1 VTAAL
6 SWLATYLVHSTALLS
21 AAWLVDRL
29 AGRRLPAIAETAWRA
44 ALVGGLLSATL
55 HSAAQPGLVL
65 RPLAARAAPP
75 AGHGM
80 TTAATV
86 PLPTAGPASQ
96 PHPSGLSTDRVAH
109 ALPSLAAIG
118 WASGAVLLLV
128 RLGASAAALRELLR
142 RRRPRP
148 PGRLVRRLARSL
160 GVRRPVAVSTSMEIP
175 VPFTTG
181 VLRPEVCC
189 PERLFAELPG
199 RLQEGILAHELAHVR
214 RRDVAWRRAVRGL
227 EAVLWPQPLLRVAR
241 RRLEAL
247 GETRCDLLAAAC
259 TGRPRELASCLVE
272 VAAWIRTGPAPLA
285 AMAPGAGL
293 DDRVRRLL
301 EEPVTDETRHT
312 WSAPAA
318 AAAMLLLA
326 ICLPALSFVD
336 AAPAAPPP
344 PSAAESEPAT
354 APPAPEATGSRST
367 VAAPGT
373 AAVAPAAAS
382 PAPAAPP
389 APAPGPD
396 PLAIEDAIVEGLV
409 SKAVLAE
416 DADPDEVRR
425 IVEEIVAREVAR
437 RETERH
443 REIREEE
450 RRVARERREIERERA
465 RELERRVRDEAEAA
479 ARGVSQEQLE
489 LRVQELVE
497 RRMAERLE
505 LEELAR
511 ELADDEAGLDADAAE
526 LEARARALAEEQE
539 RLREE
544 VRRLAEEATTR
555 RDDPER
561 RE

>member
-1 VTAAL
+1 MTAAL
-6 SWLATYLVHSTALLS
+6 SWLATYLVHSTVLLS
-21 AAWLVDRL
+21 AAWLADRL

-86 PLPTAGPASQ
+86 PLPTAGAGSRSA
-96 PHPSGLSTDRVAH
+96 PSRSATDRVAH
-109 ALPSLAAIG
+109 LLPSFAAIA
-118 WASGAVLLLV
+118 WPSGAAVLLL
-128 RLGASAAALRELLR
+128 RLGASAVALRKLLR
-142 RRRPRP
+142 LRRPRP
-148 PGRLVRRLARSL
+148 PGRLVRRLALRL
-160 GVRRPVAVSTSMEIP
+160 GIRRQVAVSTSRAIP

-189 PERLFAELPG
+189 PERLFADLPAG
-199 RLQEGILAHELAHVR
+199 HQEGVLAHELAHVR
-214 RRDVAWRRAVRGL
+214 RHDVAWRRAVRGL

-272 VAAWIRTGPAPLA
+272 VAAWTRHPPAPLA

-293 DDRVRRLL
+293 DERVRRLL
-301 EEPVTDETRHT
+301 EEPVTDSPRHP
-312 WSAPAA
+312 WSAPVAA
-318 AAAMLLLA
+318 AATVLIA

-344 PSAAESEPAT
+344 PSPGASEHAS
-354 APPAPEATGSRST
+354 APPAPEATGRR
-367 VAAPGT
+367 
-373 AAVAPAAAS
+373 APATAPEA
-382 PAPAAPP
+382 PPEPAAP
-389 APAPGPD
+389 APAPAISAPTAPVAPAPEPH
-396 PLAIEDAIVEGLV
+396 PLAIEDAIVEGLA

-416 DADPDEVRR
+416 DADPAEVRR
-425 IVEEIVAREVAR
+425 IVEEIVAREV
-437 RETERH
+437 ERH
-443 REIREEE
+443 REIRDEE
-450 RRVARERREIERERA
+450 RRVARERREIERQRA
-465 RELERRVRDEAEAA
+465 RELERRVREEAETAA
-479 ARGVSQEQLE
+479 QAVSQEQLE

-497 RRMAERLE
+497 RRMAERRE

-511 ELADDEAGLDADAAE
+511 ELADDEAWLDAEAAE

-544 VRRLAEEATTR
+544 VRRLAEEATPR

-561 RE
+561 GE